1 MTEQMCFGGDAVLSR
16 SNDFLASLRE
26 GASLGHVLMEAVS
39 VEAARQGLSLEEAAH
54 RCGVMN
60 AYFKKLARDQV
71 DVVSVHPATWLPFAA
86 FLSIEPSVLLI
97 AAGRLGRGDLD
108 PQSLSDNALKAA
120 QQAEAR
126 WCVTPQGVRS
136 AKLVSSWGRK
146 LEAPCPAPLVD
157 ADVSA
162 LNRDASLWK
171 QFLGRV
177 GKVPG
182 GTLLRWYAQQGLAR
196 GWSVEVM
203 ARAIDLSPGHLA
215 ALYHGRH
222 DPRGLCHTTLS
233 RTAQVLGISALA
245 TMCAAGQLGAAHEMG
260 VA

>member
-1 MTEQMCFGGDAVLSR
+1 MCFGGDAVLSR

-26 GASLGHVLMEAVS
+26 GASLGQVLMEAVS

-60 AYFKKLARDQV
+60 AYLGKLATNQV

-97 AAGRLGRGDLD
+97 AAGRLSRGDLD
-108 PQSLSDNALKAA
+108 PDSISDNALQAA
-120 QQAEAR
+120 QHAEAR
-126 WCVTPQGVRS
+126 WCLTPQGVRS
-136 AKLVSSWGRK
+136 AKLVSTWGRK
-146 LEAPCPAPLVD
+146 LHAPGSAPLVD

-171 QFLGRV
+171 QLLGRV

-182 GTLLRWYAQQGLAR
+182 GTLLKWYAQLGMAR
-196 GWSVEVM
+196 GWPLEVM
-203 ARAIDLSPGHLA
+203 ARAIDVSASQLA

-222 DPRGLCHTTLS
+222 DPVGLRHTTLRRS
-233 RTAQVLGISALA
+233 AQLMGISALA
-245 TMCAAGQLGAAHEMG
+245 AMCAAGQLGATHEMG